1 MATNSKNIL
10 TMAPITTKEHAFTPN
25 LPSSIWLPYEQR
37 LSERYICED
46 DKQVYER
53 FREISTLYENDDFP
67 DDDLETEN
75 TTLPEGLIA
84 WNSSSGKL
92 CVGTVIR
99 VKGCDGEIL
108 FEEEIIGEMRLGR
121 LTYFVAGMM
130 ALRLE
135 DSYEKLYSTLR
146 FAGMFWSDDR
156 KTDIPD
162 SSIGNI
168 VKKVNVR
175 GTRFIVTFRQ
185 VLAQKEETIY
195 AETKEGSISSRVP
208 AGGKLTKVE
217 ISISGEHITE
227 FMLLGSLM
235 ESTQRVW
242 AELGAG
248 F

>member
-1 MATNSKNIL
+1 ML
-10 TMAPITTKEHAFTPN
+10 
-25 LPSSIWLPYEQR
+25 
-37 LSERYICED
+37 
-46 DKQVYER
+46 
-53 FREISTLYENDDFP
+53 FRS
-67 DDDLETEN
+67 
-75 TTLPEGLIA
+75 
-84 WNSSSGKL
+84 
-92 CVGTVIR
+92 
-99 VKGCDGEIL
+99 
-108 FEEEIIGEMRLGR
+108 
-121 LTYFVAGMM
+121 
-130 ALRLE
+130 
-135 DSYEKLYSTLR
+135 
-146 FAGMFWSDDR
+146 
-156 KTDIPD
+156 
-162 SSIGNI
+162 
-168 VKKVNVR
+168 